1 MSVVTYCDQHLH
13 EIVAK
18 GKSQGYLTYDEVNE
32 YLPDED
38 VSPEKLDN
46 LLAALDELGIQLVDQ
61 APKKSAFEDPP
72 RPAPSAAEMQSA
84 AEPTE
89 VR

>member
-1 MSVVTYCDQHLH
+1 VTYCDQQLH

-46 LLAALDELGIQLVDQ
+46 LLVALDELGIQLVDRS
-61 APKKSAFEDPP
+61 PNKSLLSRIRLALPQRQWKYNRP
-72 RPAPSAAEMQSA
+72 RKSL
-84 AEPTE
+84 
-89 VR
+89 RFL